1 MAVAPYELSRVAW
14 SAADDK
20 KAEDMVLLDL
30 TDLSDVC
37 DYFLIFT
44 ASNARQLDAVVDAIE
59 EKVRINCNLKPLG
72 REGRAGASWVL
83 LDYGP
88 LVVHAFL
95 PEAREFY
102 RLERLW
108 GDAPRVELAS
118 EPSVSLKS

>member
-1 MAVAPYELSRVAW
+1 MAVAPLELSRVAW
-14 SAADDK
+14 RAADEK

-30 TDLSDVC
+30 TNLSDVC
-37 DYFLIFT
+37 DFFLILT
-44 ASNARQLDAVVDAIE
+44 ATNARQLDAVVDAIE

-95 PEAREFY
+95 PEARDFY

-108 GDAPRVELAS
+108 GDAPRVVPSS
-118 EPSVSLKS
+118 ESEASLKS